1 MRIKNPFHVNG
12 FALSHT
18 LKQRLEVTQKW
29 PLIILLKY
37 NRLNNILS
45 IVERH
50 QLENRTV
57 PWAKKKIEGRRSQ
70 TSFRKRTETKDNKL
84 NSFVESVMQIS
95 KGQN

>member
-1 MRIKNPFHVNG
+1 MRIKNHVHVNG
-12 FALSHT
+12 FALSLA

-50 QLENRTV
+50 QLEKTTV
-57 PWAKKKIEGRRSQ
+57 PWA
-70 TSFRKRTETKDNKL
+70 
-84 NSFVESVMQIS
+84 
-95 KGQN
+95 

>member
-12 FALSHT
+12 FAPSHT

-29 PLIILLKY
+29 PLIILFKY

-50 QLENRTV
+50 QLEKRTV
-57 PWAKKKIEGRRSQ
+57 PWAKKKKSMEEGAKQVLEKEPKRKT
-70 TSFRKRTETKDNKL
+70 TS
-84 NSFVESVMQIS
+84 
-95 KGQN
+95 

>member
-29 PLIILLKY
+29 PLIILFKY

-50 QLENRTV
+50 QLEKRTV
-57 PWAKKKIEGRRSQ
+57 PWAKKKIDGRRSQ

-84 NSFVESVMQIS
+84 NSFVESVMQMS
-95 KGQN
+95 KG

>member
-12 FALSHT
+12 FALSHI
-18 LKQRLEVTQKW
+18 LKQRLEVAQKW

-50 QLENRTV
+50 QLEKRTV
-57 PWAKKKIEGRRSQ
+57 PWAKKKIDGRRSQ

-84 NSFVESVMQIS
+84 NSFVESVMQMS
-95 KGQN
+95 KG

>member
-57 PWAKKKIEGRRSQ
+57 PWAKKNINERRSQ
-70 TSFRKRTETKDNKL
+70 TRF
-84 NSFVESVMQIS
+84 
-95 KGQN
+95 

>member
-1 MRIKNPFHVNG
+1 MRIKNHVHVNG
-12 FALSHT
+12 FALSLA

-50 QLENRTV
+50 QLEKRTV
-57 PWAKKKIEGRRSQ
+57 PWA
-70 TSFRKRTETKDNKL
+70 
-84 NSFVESVMQIS
+84 
-95 KGQN
+95 

>member
-1 MRIKNPFHVNG
+1 MRTKNPFHVNG
-12 FALSHT
+12 FALSQ
-18 LKQRLEVTQKW
+18 QRLEVTQKW

-84 NSFVESVMQIS
+84 NSFVESVMQMS
-95 KGQN
+95 KG

>member
-50 QLENRTV
+50 QLEKRTV
-57 PWAKKKIEGRRSQ
+57 PWAKKKIDGRRSQ

-84 NSFVESVMQIS
+84 NSFVESVMQMS
-95 KGQN
+95 KG

>member
-29 PLIILLKY
+29 PLIILFKY

-50 QLENRTV
+50 QLEKRTV
-57 PWAKKKIEGRRSQ
+57 PWAKKKIDGRRSQ
-70 TSFRKRTETKDNKL
+70 TSFRKRTETKDNQL
-84 NSFVESVMQIS
+84 NSFVESVMQMS
-95 KGQN
+95 KG